1 MANTYITRTPGSNG
15 NQKTWTYSAW
25 IKNNGKSADS
35 TYQYLMEAYYANGTR
50 YSYVCLRHGTIET
63 YGGDY
68 QTGSATSVSFN
79 VTTNRLLRDPSG
91 WFHVVVAFDSTQST
105 STDRLKIYINGEQE
119 TSFQGYVGSGASA
132 TFPDQNDDT
141 FFNVTTTQNRIGK
154 EFDGSMAH
162 VHFVDGTAYPAT
174 TFAETDSTSGIWV
187 PKTSPSVTYGTNG
200 FFLKFADS
208 SNLDLDSSGNNH
220 TFATTGTLTQNVDTP
235 TNNYCVL
242 NGASN
247 TSTGFTFANANTSAT
262 FSSSNWET
270 IQGTTGV
277 NKGKWYYETK
287 WNGTGA
293 YMAGWTS
300 SNFMNQSPTNYVGH
314 GHSEPS
320 YAIQASDGSI
330 YYSTSSAVTQD
341 DSGWGDTFTSSDIIG
356 CAIDIDNGKLY
367 WSKNGTWMNSGDPTS
382 GSTGTGAFNITDT
395 ATNYFWQPVMSSYNG
410 AQGMFNFGS
419 GYFSTTAITSAG
431 SNGNGALFEY
441 DVPSGYYAL
450 NTKNIKEYG

>member
-1 MANTYITRTPGSNG
+1 MT
-15 NQKTWTYSAW
+15 
-25 IKNNGKSADS
+25 
-35 TYQYLMEAYYANGTR
+35 
-50 YSYVCLRHGTIET
+50 
-63 YGGDY
+63 
-68 QTGSATSVSFN
+68 
-79 VTTNRLLRDPSG
+79 
-91 WFHVVVAFDSTQST
+91 
-105 STDRLKIYINGEQE
+105 
-119 TSFQGYVGSGASA
+119 
-132 TFPDQNDDT
+132 
-141 FFNVTTTQNRIGK
+141 
-154 EFDGSMAH
+154 
-162 VHFVDGTAYPAT
+162 
-174 TFAETDSTSGIWV
+174 
-187 PKTSPSVTYGTNG
+187 
-200 FFLKFADS
+200 
-208 SNLDLDSSGNNH
+208 
-220 TFATTGTLTQNVDTP
+220 
-235 TNNYCVL
+235 
-242 NGASN
+242 
-247 TSTGFTFANANTSAT
+247 
-262 FSSSNWET
+262 
-270 IQGTTGV
+270 
-277 NKGKWYYETK
+277 
-287 WNGTGA
+287 
-293 YMAGWTS
+293 GWTS